1 MTKSELAEVEENINF
16 SENAVEKSGKELTD
30 KSAKK
35 QTLKLE
41 MERLNNL
48 DKHDNKIRE
57 CLAWKCW
64 FDVYAEE
71 DILRELQKQLAAEE
85 TVLHKAQKELL
96 VAESDEA
103 ASGNKEELKIKMEAI
118 DAEVGDVMIDIEQRN
133 SNVKEKNLEMSAV
146 QRDLKSITGN
156 RAENNSRLNMVKKE
170 ISDQRAR
177 ALESAEDDERAILQK
192 IDVCDK
198 FVEKKK
204 DEEHAFREQK
214 NIATQKMEELK
225 RDVSKLRKM
234 L

>member
-1 MTKSELAEVEENINF
+1 MTKSELGEVAANINF
-16 SENAVEKSGKELTD
+16 SENAVEKSGKELTN

-71 DILRELQKQLAAEE
+71 DILRELQKQLDVEE
-85 TVLHKAQKELL
+85 SVLHKAQKELL
-96 VAESDEA
+96 EAESDEA
-103 ASGNKEELKIKMEAI
+103 ASGNKEELRIKMEDIA
-118 DAEVGDVMIDIEQRN
+118 AEVGDVMIDIEQRN
-133 SNVKEKNLEMSAV
+133 SNVKEKNLEMSAI

-204 DEEHAFREQK
+204 DEEQAFREQK

-225 RDVSKLRKM
+225 REVCKRIKVF
-234 L
+234 